1 MSADAPF
8 AVQLEGV
15 TKHFGG
21 VAALRDG
28 RLAVRTGTIH
38 ALVGENGA
46 GKSTL
51 AKIIAGVHRPDAG
64 VLRVAGEARHYSSP
78 RQAIADGITIMSQ
91 ELSLLPARSVIEN
104 VFLGSELSTA
114 GLVHGRRMRRA
125 YRALCSRVGFDI
137 DPDRR
142 VRDLRLADQ
151 QRVEMLRAFARDVQV
166 IILDEP
172 TATLSTQDAAHL
184 LETLRR
190 FRDAG
195 LTIIYI
201 SHFLEEVLE
210 TADEVTVLR
219 DGAFVL
225 TGRSHEHSPASLVTA
240 MAGRPLDL
248 TFPEKAPPASD
259 APEVLRVTGLT
270 AHDGS
275 VKDVSF
281 SVRAGE
287 IVCLG
292 GLVGSGRSEVA
303 HSVYGALRHDGEV
316 RIAGRRVRWTHPRS
330 AITNGVSL
338 IPESRKAQGIL
349 SNGTVRDNLS
359 IAYLPRLSR
368 AGWVSR
374 RREARAASAEIAQ
387 LDIRPVDQR
396 KRAVNLSGGN
406 QQKVLFG
413 RALMPSPRLLI
424 IDEPTRGVDVGAKRA
439 IYELIAERAKSG
451 LAILMIS
458 SETDE
463 VLGLAHRIVVM
474 RDGRTVG
481 ELDGTTATKEQFVAA
496 AFTPPQRRDQS

>member
-1 MSADAPF
+1 MSTTEEL
-8 AVQLEGV
+8 AVELHGV

-21 VAALRDG
+21 VAALRNG
-28 RLAVRTGTIH
+28 QLAVRAGTIH

-51 AKIIAGVHRPDAG
+51 AKIIAGVHRPDG
-64 VLRVAGEARHYSSP
+64 GILRVGGEERHYHSP
-78 RQAIADGITIMSQ
+78 RHAIADGITIMSQ
-91 ELSLLPARSVIEN
+91 ELSLLPARTVIEN
-104 VFLGSELSTA
+104 VFLGSEPSNF
-114 GLVHGRRMRRA
+114 GFVRRRQLRRA
-125 YRALCSRVGFDI
+125 YRELSERVGLNV

-151 QRVEMLRAFARDVQV
+151 QRVEMLRAFARNVRV

-172 TATLSTQDAAHL
+172 TATLSTQDAAQL
-184 LETLRR
+184 LITLQR

-225 TGRSHEHSPASLVTA
+225 TGESSAHSPATLVTA
-240 MAGRPLDL
+240 MAGRPLDV
-248 TFPEKAPPASD
+248 TFPLKTPPAND
-259 APEVLRVTGLT
+259 AAEVLRVSGLRARNGT
-270 AHDGS
+270 
-275 VKDVSF
+275 VQDVAF
-281 SVRAGE
+281 SVREGE

-303 HSVYGALRHDGEV
+303 QCIYGALRHDGEI
-316 RIAGRRVRWTHPRS
+316 RIQGRRVRWTHPRT
-330 AITNGVSL
+330 AISNGVTL

-349 SNGTVRDNLS
+349 PNGTVKENLS
-359 IAYLPRLSR
+359 IAFLSR
-368 AGWVSR
+368 IGRFGWVSR
-374 RREARAASAEIAQ
+374 RKEARLAGTEITQ
-387 LDIRPVDQR
+387 LDIRPVDQH
-396 KRAVNLSGGN
+396 KRAVDLSGGN
-406 QQKVLFG
+406 QQKILFG
-413 RALMPSPRLLI
+413 RALMPSPKLLI
-424 IDEPTRGVDVGAKRA
+424 IDEPTRGVDVAAKRA
-439 IYELIAERAKSG
+439 IYELITRLARAG

-481 ELDGTTATKEQFVAA
+481 ELDGFTATKEQFVAS
-496 AFTPPQRRDQS
+496 AFTPPMRREQS

>member
-1 MSADAPF
+1 MNAAGY
-8 AVQLEGV
+8 ALELYGIK
-15 TKHFGG
+15 KHFGG
-21 VAALRDG
+21 VAALRNG
-28 RLAVRTGTIH
+28 QLAVRPGTIH

-51 AKIIAGVHRPDAG
+51 AKIISGVHRPDEG
-64 VLRVAGEARHYSSP
+64 VLHVGGGERHYGSP

-91 ELSLLPARSVIEN
+91 ELSLLPARTVIEN
-104 VFLGSELSTA
+104 VYLGSELSTM
-114 GLVHGRRMRRA
+114 GFLHSRQMRRA
-125 YRALCSRVGFDI
+125 YRELCERVGLDV

-151 QRVEMLRAFARDVQV
+151 QRVEMLRAFARNVQI

-172 TATLSTQDAAHL
+172 TATLSTEDAAHL
-184 LETLRR
+184 LITLRR

-219 DGAFVL
+219 DGRFVL
-225 TGRSHEHSPASLVTA
+225 TGKSNDHSPASLVTA

-248 TFPEKAPPASD
+248 TFPAKTPPSPD
-259 APEVLRVTGLT
+259 ARDVLQVRGLKS
-270 AHDGS
+270 HNGM
-275 VKDVSF
+275 VKDVALT
-281 SVRAGE
+281 VREGE

-303 HSVYGALRHDGEV
+303 HCIYGALRHDGEV
-316 RIAGRRVRWTHPRS
+316 LVQGKRVRWTHPRA
-330 AITNGVSL
+330 AISHGVTL

-349 SNGTVRDNLS
+349 PNGSVRENLS
-359 IAYLPRLSR
+359 IACLARLSR
-368 AGWVSR
+368 WGLISR
-374 RREARAASAEIAQ
+374 KREARSASAEIHQ

-396 KRAVNLSGGN
+396 KRAINLSGGN

-413 RALMPSPRLLI
+413 RALMPTPKLLI

-439 IYELIAERAKSG
+439 IYELIAQRAKAG

-474 RDGRTVG
+474 RDGRTVS
-481 ELDGTTATKEQFVAA
+481 ELDGLTATKEQFVAA
-496 AFTPPQRRDQS
+496 AFTPPIRREKP

>member
-1 MSADAPF
+1 MTAGSPF
-8 AVQLEGV
+8 AIALDGI
-15 TKHFGG
+15 TKSFGG

-28 RLAVRTGTIH
+28 RLAVRPGTIH

-51 AKIIAGVHRPDAG
+51 AKIIAGVFRPDDG
-64 VLRVAGEARHYSSP
+64 TLLVSGEERRYSSP
-78 RQAIADGITIMSQ
+78 RQSIADGITIMSQ
-91 ELSLLPARSVIEN
+91 ELSLLPARSVLDN
-104 VFLGSELSTA
+104 VFLGSEQSTA
-114 GLVHGRRMRRA
+114 GFLHGRQMRRE
-125 YRALCSRVGFDI
+125 YHRLCARVGLNV
-137 DPDRR
+137 DPDIK

-151 QRVEMLRAFARDVQV
+151 QRVEMLRAFARNVQV

-172 TATLSTQDAAHL
+172 TATLSTQDAAL
-184 LETLRR
+184 LLQTLRR
-190 FRDAG
+190 FRDSG
-195 LTIIYI
+195 VTIIYI

-225 TGRSHEHSPASLVTA
+225 TGESTAHSPASLVTA

-248 TFPEKAPPASD
+248 TFPAKSPPSVEA
-259 APEVLRVTGLT
+259 AEVLSVQGLST
-270 AHDGS
+270 HNGS
-275 VKDVSF
+275 VRDVSF
-281 SVRAGE
+281 VVRAGE

-303 HSVYGALRHDGEV
+303 HSIYGALRHSGEIRV
-316 RIAGRRVRWTHPRS
+316 KGKLVRWTHPRS
-330 AITNGVSL
+330 AISHRVTL

-349 SNGTVRDNLS
+349 PNGTLRENLS
-359 IAYLPRLSR
+359 IAYLPMLSTL
-368 AGWVSR
+368 GWVSR
-374 RREARAASAEIAQ
+374 RKETGSAKTEIAQ

-396 KRAVNLSGGN
+396 KRAINLSGGN

-413 RALMPSPRLLI
+413 RALMPSPELLI

-439 IYELIAERAKSG
+439 IYELIVERARAG
-451 LAILMIS
+451 LAILVIS

-474 RDGRTVG
+474 RDGRTVD
-481 ELDGTTATKEQFVAA
+481 ELDGLTATKEQFVAA
-496 AFTPPQRRDQS
+496 AFTPPTRRELQ